1 MHHVDGVLQ
10 VREVKV
16 SNGAG
21 FIVALTGKMML
32 MPGMPRESA
41 VQRIDI
47 DSEGR
52 NHRTVLI

>member
-1 MHHVDGVLQ
+1 
-10 VREVKV
+10 
-16 SNGAG
+16 
-21 FIVALTGKMML
+21 

-52 NHRTVLI
+52 ITGLS